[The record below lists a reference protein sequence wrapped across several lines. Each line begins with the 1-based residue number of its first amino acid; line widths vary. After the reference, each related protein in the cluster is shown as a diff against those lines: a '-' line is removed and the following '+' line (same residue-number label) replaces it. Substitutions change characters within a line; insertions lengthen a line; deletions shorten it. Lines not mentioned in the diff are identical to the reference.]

1 MTKHSCDCDRRS
13 ALRLS
18 YTPPNIQ
25 ETGIISMKTIENL
38 DINAAMTTDPGHP
51 TLDQLRVLT
60 AVVDEGSFSAAA
72 RRLNRA
78 QSVIS
83 YTIATLEN
91 QLGLTLLERGH
102 RRPTLTDAGQ
112 AMLADARRIGVLVD
126 ELRARAAG
134 LTSGLET
141 EVGLAVDVMFP
152 TDGLV
157 AALQDF
163 AAAYPTVT
171 LRLRVEALGAV
182 MQLVLDG
189 VCGLGISGGMPRLP
203 NSIIRRQIGALRLI
217 PVAAPCHPLARREG
231 PIPTSECR
239 DHVQLVL
246 TDRSRLTEGQD
257 FAVLAA
263 RTWRLGDLGAK
274 HALLRAGLGWGNM
287 PESMVGDDLA
297 SGRLVRLD
305 IADHQTGPY
314 PQLLI
319 HRADTPPGP
328 AATWL
333 ADRLARGEGT

>member
-1 MTKHSCDCDRRS
+1 MIPS
-13 ALRLS
+13 
-18 YTPPNIQ
+18 
-25 ETGIISMKTIENL
+25 
-38 DINAAMTTDPGHP
+38 DPGQP

-91 QLGLTLLERGH
+91 QLGLTLLDRGH
-102 RRPTLTDAGQ
+102 RRPTLTDAGH
-112 AMLADARRIGVLVD
+112 AMLADARRIGMMVD

-134 LTSGLET
+134 LTRGLET

-152 TDGLV
+152 TDRLV

-163 AAAYPTVT
+163 AIAYPTVT
-171 LRLRVEALGAV
+171 LRLRMEALGAV
-182 MQLVLDG
+182 LQLVLDG

-203 NSIIRRQIGALRLI
+203 DSIVRRQIGTLRLG
-217 PVAAPCHPLARREG
+217 PVAAPCHPLAQRTLAQRTG
-231 PIPTSECR
+231 PIPISECR

-257 FAVLAA
+257 FGVLAA

-274 HALLRAGLGWGNM
+274 HALLRAGLGWGSM
-287 PESMVGDDLA
+287 PASMIGDDLA
-297 SGRLVRLD
+297 SGRLVALD
-305 IADHQTGPY
+305 IANHQAGPY

-328 AATWL
+328 AAQWL
-333 ADRLARGEGT
+333 AGRLESWDSK